1 MFYGDTER
9 NTSSSMVHY
18 LYPEGERPVVDP
30 EITPR
35 LELPLRVGI
44 AFVPTTDRV
53 WQGSLQPAEARR
65 IELLEKVKAAFEG
78 VDYVEDIQIIPSSY
92 LGSAGGFQAL
102 EQTSRLYDLDVFA
115 LVSWDQVV
123 NTNDT
128 VFSVLFWTISG
139 GYVIP
144 ASENNVHT
152 MLDTAVFDI
161 RTRKL
166 LLRAPGFDHASRLPP
181 SLRKNSQKR
190 VSDMSFERAVGEMSK
205 NLEAEIEKFGNRVK
219 EDESVQIAYAK
230 GYKGSWV
237 PVPLIAALALALA
250 VLWVPQRSAV
260 RLQSADAH
268 GATSRRQRLSKRRRT
283 TINVVPS
290 SFSPLRHRNGN
301 RCRIVRNCIRRA
313 VRLGL
318 RRTRGS
324 GRRILAPCHQPFD
337 PSRLPARRD
346 QRRGGRC
353 RGSRPPGV
361 PSVGH
366 RIRLYRRH
374 RSGHQCRE
382 PSLLRRIAPRRVLR
396 HPLRSRRHGGD
407 PAHSAFALARRHR
420 RNRPDRRN
428 RHRARRLG

>member
-250 VLWVPQRSAV
+250 VLWVPQ
-260 RLQSADAH
+260 
-268 GATSRRQRLSKRRRT
+268 K
-283 TINVVPS
+283 
-290 SFSPLRHRNGN
+290 
-301 RCRIVRNCIRRA
+301 IRR
-313 VRLGL
+313 
-318 RRTRGS
+318 S
-324 GRRILAPCHQPFD
+324 
-337 PSRLPARRD
+337 
-346 QRRGGRC
+346 
-353 RGSRPPGV
+353 
-361 PSVGH
+361 PSVG
-366 RIRLYRRH
+366 
-374 RSGHQCRE
+374 
-382 PSLLRRIAPRRVLR
+382 
-396 HPLRSRRHGGD
+396 
-407 PAHSAFALARRHR
+407 
-420 RNRPDRRN
+420 
-428 RHRARRLG
+428 